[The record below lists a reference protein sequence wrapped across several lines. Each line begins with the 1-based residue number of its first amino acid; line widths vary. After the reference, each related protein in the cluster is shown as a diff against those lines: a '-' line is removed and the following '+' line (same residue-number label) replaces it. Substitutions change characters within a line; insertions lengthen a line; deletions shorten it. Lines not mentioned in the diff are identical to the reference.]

1 MTLVL
6 DRTQDLAKGR
16 GKIGAPQKGCGP
28 NHKRDVAQIAREERL
43 DKQTYLSQIFH
54 SYMP

>member
-16 GKIGAPQKGCGP
+16 GKIGAPQEGCGFD
-28 NHKRDVAQIAREERL
+28 HKRDVAQTAREEQL
-43 DKQTYLSQIFH
+43 DIQAYMSQIFH
-54 SYMP
+54 SCLP